1 MASRPY
7 NGPEIVR
14 AIRGTIGGDL
24 GKTAFA
30 ILKNVVFGSPVGNP
44 TLWKNPDSAPAGYV
58 GGHFRRNWIVTIGGF
73 STGVIEGIDASGATT
88 VASGKAVIDRYAKM
102 KRNIGV
108 NLIIQNNVPYA
119 NRLAQGHS
127 KRQAPAG
134 WVDAAIDAALII
146 PGGAKP
152 LP

>member
-44 TLWKNPDSAPAGYV
+44 TLWQNPGGAPVGYV

-73 STGVIEGIDASGATT
+73 STGEIEGVDVAGATT
-88 VASGKAVIDRYAKM
+88 VSSGKAVIDRYSKM
-102 KRNIGV
+102 KRNLGV

-119 NRLAQGHS
+119 NRLAQGWS
-127 KRQAPAG
+127 RQAAAG